1 MAHTDERS
9 QRAVELRRQAEA
21 LAGERVAGL
30 PEDQEAPSPE
40 EALRALHELRV
51 YQIQLEMQNEELRRA
66 QVELDAARARYFD
79 LYDLAPVGYVTV
91 GEQGVIREAN
101 LTAATLLGEARGAL
115 VSRPISQFV
124 YGGDQDLYYRHRKQ
138 LVLTGEPQT
147 CELRLMRHDGSDFWA
162 LLETNSAR
170 DQDGEPVL
178 RIVLSD
184 ITERRQAEETLGE
197 SESRFRTMFSEAPL
211 GIALVDSI
219 TGHIYEVNR
228 RFADIAGRTPAEM
241 RTIDWMG
248 ITHPDDLQEDLAQ
261 MALLNAGEITG
272 FHMNKRY
279 VRPDDS
285 SVWISMTIAPLV
297 EPKEPRRRHLCMIE
311 DISDAKQAEQELL
324 ERERR
329 LESIIQA
336 TRAGTWEW
344 NVQTG
349 EAVFSK
355 EWARIA
361 GYTLDE
367 LAPISIKTREALVHP
382 DDLEQSNELMERH
395 FAGELPF
402 YDFECR
408 MKHQDGRWVWAHDRG
423 RVITRT
429 SEGRPLMMLGTLTD
443 ITERKQTEADN
454 QRRTQELAQLN
465 AELVSETAA
474 LEAANATITR
484 IAATDDLTGLAN
496 RRHFYGSLER
506 AVSLA
511 RRHGSPLALVSFD
524 LDGLKHVN
532 DQQGHRAGDEVLAA
546 FGALLESLC
555 RAEDLPARLGGDEFS
570 LLMPGVDLAGGR
582 GFAER
587 VLSAVRSCAALKQHG
602 VTVSGG
608 AAAWSSD
615 ELPDDLLRRADDA
628 LYAAK
633 RGGGDSVVGGDSVA
647 GGD

>member
-1 MAHTDERS
+1 
-9 QRAVELRRQAEA
+9 
-21 LAGERVAGL
+21 
-30 PEDQEAPSPE
+30 
-40 EALRALHELRV
+40 
-51 YQIQLEMQNEELRRA
+51 
-66 QVELDAARARYFD
+66 
-79 LYDLAPVGYVTV
+79 
-91 GEQGVIREAN
+91 
-101 LTAATLLGEARGAL
+101 
-115 VSRPISQFV
+115 
-124 YGGDQDLYYRHRKQ
+124 
-138 LVLTGEPQT
+138 
-147 CELRLMRHDGSDFWA
+147 
-162 LLETNSAR
+162 
-170 DQDGEPVL
+170 
-178 RIVLSD
+178 
-184 ITERRQAEETLGE
+184 
-197 SESRFRTMFSEAPL
+197 MFSEAPL

-248 ITHPDDLQEDLAQ
+248 ITHPDDLQEDLDQ

-279 VRPDDS
+279 LRPDDS
-285 SVWISMTIAPLV
+285 SVWISMTIAPLD
-297 EPKEPRRRHLCMIE
+297 EPREPRRRHLCMIE

-367 LAPISIKTREALVHP
+367 LAPISIKTWEALVHP

-408 MKHQDGRWVWAHDRG
+408 MKHKDGRWVWAHDRG
-423 RVITRT
+423 RVITHT
-429 SEGRPLMMLGTLTD
+429 SDGRPLMMFGTLTD
-443 ITERKQTEADN
+443 IAERRQAEDALRESEEKYRQLIENSHDIIYTITSDGTLTFVSPSWTTLLGHPAAQVVGHSFRQFVHPDDQERCAAWLKNVIETGQQPEGIEYRVRHMSGSWRWHFSRAVPLSDGAGAIIGYEGIASDITDRKQTEAEN
-454 QRRTQELAQLN
+454 QRRTQELAHLN
-465 AELVSETAA
+465 AELLSETAA

-496 RRHFYGSLER
+496 RRHFYGSLEK

-511 RRHGSPLALVSFD
+511 RRHSSPLALVSFD

-546 FGALLESLC
+546 FAALLVSLC

-570 LLMPGVDLAGGR
+570 LLMPGIDLAGGR

-587 VLSAVRSCAALKQHG
+587 VLAAARSCAALKQHG

-608 AAAWSSD
+608 AAAWSPD

-633 RGGGDSVVGGDSVA
+633 RGGGDSVA
-647 GGD
+647 GV